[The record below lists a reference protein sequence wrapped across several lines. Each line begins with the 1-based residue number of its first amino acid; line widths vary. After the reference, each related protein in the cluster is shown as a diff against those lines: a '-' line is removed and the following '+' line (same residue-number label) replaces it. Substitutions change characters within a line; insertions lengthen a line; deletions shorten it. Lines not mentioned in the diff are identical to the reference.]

1 MNGLKKNW
9 DKYFYFF
16 SSLLVSLIFYALPFV
31 YLFVFFFCF
40 HPSHLCLGVSWVFSI
55 LSTTDPSSTLLS
67 LMVRLVSR
75 GSDLPARGRRSLSSL
90 LTSGLLYRSVRWDWS
105 LSSAAWRSC
114 LSCSITLSLQHN
126 LDILAFLKYILLQYC
141 IDYGWL
147 NTSVAFRV
155 CCYIMHKLCLVVDSD
170 TIFHPIKTWLYSYHK
185 WYDFLKCNFK
195 EWMYIY
201 KKWIS
206 ILKIHWVMNYNIN
219 DFTLAYYFQEVHL
232 KLKFIYY

>member
-1 MNGLKKNW
+1 MNGLKKTETNTSI
-9 DKYFYFF
+9 FF
-16 SSLLVSLIFYALPFV
+16 LLCWFFKFSMPFH
-31 YLFVFFFCF
+31 LFTCLYFFFCL

-90 LTSGLLYRSVRWDWS
+90 LTSRLLYRSVRWDWS

-147 NTSVAFRV
+147 NMSVAFRV

>member
-1 MNGLKKNW
+1 MNGLKKTETNTSI
-9 DKYFYFF
+9 FF
-16 SSLLVSLIFYALPFV
+16 LLCWFFLIFYALPFV
-31 YLFVFFFCF
+31 YLFVFFFCL

-147 NTSVAFRV
+147 NMSVAFRV

-206 ILKIHWVMNYNIN
+206 ILKIHWVMNCNIN

>member
-1 MNGLKKNW
+1 MNGLKKTETNTSI
-9 DKYFYFF
+9 FF
-16 SSLLVSLIFYALPFV
+16 FFAGFFNFLCPSICLLVCI
-31 YLFVFFFCF
+31 FFCL
-40 HPSHLCLGVSWVFSI
+40 HPSHLCLGVSWVFSM

-126 LDILAFLKYILLQYC
+126 LDVLAFLKYILLQYC

-147 NTSVAFRV
+147 NMSVAFRV

-185 WYDFLKCNFK
+185 WYDFLKSNFK

>member
-1 MNGLKKNW
+1 MNGLKKTETNTSI
-9 DKYFYFF
+9 FF
-16 SSLLVSLIFYALPFV
+16 FFAGFFNFLCPSICLLVCI
-31 YLFVFFFCF
+31 FFCL

-126 LDILAFLKYILLQYC
+126 LDVLAFLKYILLQYC

-147 NTSVAFRV
+147 NMSVAFRV
-155 CCYIMHKLCLVVDSD
+155 CCDIMHKLCLVVDLD

-185 WYDFLKCNFK
+185 WYDFLNVISRNECIYIRNEFQFWRFIGLWTITSMISHWRIIFRKC
-195 EWMYIY
+195 I
-201 KKWIS
+201 
-206 ILKIHWVMNYNIN
+206 
-219 DFTLAYYFQEVHL
+219 
-232 KLKFIYY
+232 